1 MSLPVRLIIFESE
14 LLTKNFF
21 QKIEIYNSY
30 AIAITLLN
38 ISLSVY

>member
-14 LLTKNFF
+14 LLTKNFL

-30 AIAITLLN
+30 AIAIILLN